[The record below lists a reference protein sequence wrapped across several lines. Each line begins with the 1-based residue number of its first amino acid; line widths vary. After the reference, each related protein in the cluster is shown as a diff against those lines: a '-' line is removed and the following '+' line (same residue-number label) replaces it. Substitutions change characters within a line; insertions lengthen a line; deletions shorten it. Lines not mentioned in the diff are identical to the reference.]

1 MKAREQPKRQ
11 LLQLRQ
17 QSSRTGQI
25 RLSTVG
31 VTLGAETAIHFLLAA
46 VLSGV
51 VLLEDCAP
59 FGVALVGAAGSG
71 LCGGGALLGACFGYL
86 CLLGFAQGLRHA
98 SASSLT
104 FAVAFAFYDV
114 KFFRRPWVMPLVTG
128 AINSFAGAIVL
139 SRTGWR
145 PTDVVRFLLEFLLT
159 TLSVWC

>member
-1 MKAREQPKRQ
+1 MTAREQLKRK

-25 RLSTVG
+25 RLSAAA

-98 SASSLT
+98 SASILT

-114 KFFRRPWVMPLVTG
+114 KFFRRPWVMPLYL
-128 AINSFAGAIVL
+128 IHI
-139 SRTGWR
+139 
-145 PTDVVRFLLEFLLT
+145 
-159 TLSVWC
+159 